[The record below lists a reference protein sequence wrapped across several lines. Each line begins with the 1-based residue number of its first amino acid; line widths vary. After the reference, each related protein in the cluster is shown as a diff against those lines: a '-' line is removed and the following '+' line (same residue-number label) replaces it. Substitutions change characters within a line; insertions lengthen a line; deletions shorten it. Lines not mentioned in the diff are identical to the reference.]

1 MNTKNAPDTLWF
13 PKLGNSPNAS
23 CRLFCFPYAGGSSF
37 IFNSWSKTIAENVEL
52 VAIQLPGRANRMTEK
67 PFTNVES
74 LVEVLTE
81 KILPFTSM
89 PFAFFGHSMG
99 AIISYELAV
108 NLMKEVSIEPI
119 HLFVSGRSAPH
130 LAAREKITYNLPDK
144 EFIKEIAKLNGTPKE
159 ILQNAE
165 LLELLFPLLR
175 ADFELVET
183 YGFKNHAPLNCPI
196 SAFGGSDDDEVPVE
210 DVKAWKQHTV
220 SDFKLNILEGD
231 HFFIN
236 HFGDFFTKTI
246 SSELRNY

>member
-1 MNTKNAPDTLWF
+1 MHNKNTPDSLWF
-13 PKLGNSPNAS
+13 PKLGNSSNAS

-37 IFNSWSKTIAENVEL
+37 IYNSWSKTIADNIEII
-52 VAIQLPGRANRMTEK
+52 AIQLPGRANRMTEK
-67 PFTNVES
+67 PFTNVDPLIEI
-74 LVEVLTE
+74 LTE
-81 KILPFTSM
+81 KILPLTSM

-108 NLMKEVSIEPI
+108 SLMKEANIEPVQ
-119 HLFVSGRSAPH
+119 LFVSGRSAPH
-130 LAAREKITYNLPDK
+130 LAAREKITYNLPDA
-144 EFIKEIAKLNGTPKE
+144 EFVKEIAKLNGTPKE

-183 YGFKNHAPLNCPI
+183 YKFRNHAPLKCPI
-196 SAFGGSDDDEVPVE
+196 SAFGGSDDEEVSI
-210 DVKAWKQHTV
+210 DDLKAWRRQTV

-236 HFGDFFTKTI
+236 HFGNFFTKTI

>member
-1 MNTKNAPDTLWF
+1 MKNPSTSDSLWF
-13 PKLGNSPNAS
+13 PKLGTSQKAS

-37 IFNSWSKTIAENVEL
+37 IYNNWSKTISENIEIC
-52 VAIQLPGRANRMTEK
+52 AIQLPGRANRMNEK
-67 PFTNVES
+67 PFTGVEP

-81 KILPFTSM
+81 KILPFTTM

-99 AIISYELAV
+99 AIICYELAI
-108 NLMKEVSIEPI
+108 NLRKKANIEPL

-130 LAAREKITYNLPDK
+130 LAANDRITYNLPDQD
-144 EFIKEIAKLNGTPKE
+144 FIKEIAKLNGTPKE

-183 YGFKNHAPLNCPI
+183 YKYNKQQQLNCPI
-196 SAFGGSDDDEVPVE
+196 SAFGGSEDEEVSIDDL
-210 DVKAWKQHTV
+210 KAWKVHTKAG
-220 SDFKLNILEGD
+220 FKLNVLDGD

-236 HFGDFFTKTI
+236 HFSEVFTKTI
-246 SSELRNY
+246 SAELKDF